1 MAAIIRTVTPEDALA
16 LRDIYAPYVEKTA
29 ITFEYDP
36 PTVEEFRRRITGTLR
51 RYPYLCLEEEGTVLG
66 YAYASPF
73 RTRAAY
79 RWTAEI
85 SIYLVPAA
93 RGRGYGRRL
102 LEALEEKC
110 RAMGLQVLYA
120 CVTLPAG
127 EDPYVDFES
136 AGFHA
141 HMGYERIALLRR
153 CGYKFGRWYHASIM
167 EKIVGNYP
175 EEMKEVVWFPEL
187 ERSSP

>member
-1 MAAIIRTVTPEDALA
+1 MAAIIRTASPEDASA
-16 LRDIYAPYVEKTA
+16 LRDIYAPYVEQTA
-29 ITFEYDP
+29 ITFEYEP
-36 PTVEEFRRRITGTLR
+36 PSAEEFRRRITETLKK
-51 RYPYLCLEEEGTVLG
+51 YPYLCLEEDGTPLG

-85 SIYLVPAA
+85 SIYLSPAA
-93 RGRGYGRRL
+93 RRKGYGRRL

-110 RAMGLQVLYA
+110 RAMGLQILYA
-120 CVTLPAG
+120 CVTWPEG
-127 EDPYVDFES
+127 EDPYLDASS

-153 CGYKFGRWYHASIM
+153 CGYKFGRWYHALLM
-167 EKIVGNYP
+167 EKVIGEQTTP
-175 EEMKEVVWFPEL
+175 AKELVWFPEL
-187 ERSSP
+187 EAGEG